1 MPAPH
6 LVDSL
11 YAWLMA
17 AMCFWIQI
25 WVATIFRSAGVLLV
39 GLVSAF
45 RISREQAAWPFEI
58 CNTINLA
65 QGFLVGILVRYFDT
79 RALNSGATLVSGVSA
94 ITCSLWDTPSAY
106 LVFLGFIFGAGSG
119 LMIPTSVV
127 VLNRYFDVY
136 RASASGLSFA
146 EGALSSILLPP
157 LIGMLMDT
165 YGLQGTMLIVGA
177 LMLNTMAG
185 SIELRSSPSFPR
197 PLVLPVISSTFT
209 RCSSS
214 KNSQS
219 KNIISYPL
227 VWDSGIVVSS
237 LPPRSSA
244 PQRRSHRG
252 VRLRI

>member
-25 WVATIFRSAGVLLV
+25 WVANHLPQRWRPPGWPGVRLPHLSRAGCV
-39 GLVSAF
+39 
-45 RISREQAAWPFEI
+45 
-58 CNTINLA
+58 
-65 QGFLVGILVRYFDT
+65 
-79 RALNSGATLVSGVSA
+79 ALRDLQHHQPGAR
-94 ITCSLWDTPSAY
+94 
-106 LVFLGFIFGAGSG
+106 FLGWHSVPTLYFLALSSVPGRVSW
-119 LMIPTSVV
+119 IPTSVV

-146 EGALSSILLPP
+146 GGALSSILLPP

-197 PLVLPVISSTFT
+197 PLVLPVISST
-209 RCSSS
+209 
-214 KNSQS
+214 
-219 KNIISYPL
+219 
-227 VWDSGIVVSS
+227 V
-237 LPPRSSA
+237 
-244 PQRRSHRG
+244 HEM
-252 VRLRI
+252 

>member
-1 MPAPH
+1 
-6 LVDSL
+6 
-11 YAWLMA
+11 
-17 AMCFWIQI
+17 
-25 WVATIFRSAGVLLV
+25 
-39 GLVSAF
+39 
-45 RISREQAAWPFEI
+45 
-58 CNTINLA
+58 
-65 QGFLVGILVRYFDT
+65 
-79 RALNSGATLVSGVSA
+79 
-94 ITCSLWDTPSAY
+94 
-106 LVFLGFIFGAGSG
+106 
-119 LMIPTSVV
+119 MIPTSVV

-157 LIGMLMDT
+157 LIGMLLDT

-177 LMLNTMAG
+177 LMLNTMAD
-185 SIELRSSPSFPR
+185 SIALRSSPSFPR
-197 PLVLPVISSTFT
+197 PLVLPVISSTVT

-219 KNIISYPL
+219 KNIISYLL

-244 PQRRSHRG
+244 HQRRSHRG